1 MPKWEYLVTV
11 LRQATLAEKEETLS
25 ELGDQGWELVAITDT
40 VREWQGEVDMGGA
53 EKATEKGSPKTSI
66 ELRAAQRPIIAYLK
80 RPAS

>member
-1 MPKWEYLVTV
+1 MNKWEYLVTV

-40 VREWQGEVDMGGA
+40 VREWQGEVTQEAA
-53 EKATEKGSPKTSI
+53 EKPAGKANSKRSVD
-66 ELRAAQRPIIAYLK
+66 LHAAQRPVIAYLK